1 MGGVG
6 HHPDDVPCVPI
17 TRLRLGQKKC
27 LKTVLQIWRVVP
39 CHRWEGGKVVV
50 GLFDT
55 RSASSYCAAAMKDF
69 L

>member
-27 LKTVLQIWRVVP
+27 LKTVLQIWRVV
-39 CHRWEGGKVVV
+39 GVTVGKEEKWLLDCLIHAQRVATV
-50 GLFDT
+50 L
-55 RSASSYCAAAMKDF
+55 
-69 L
+69 LP